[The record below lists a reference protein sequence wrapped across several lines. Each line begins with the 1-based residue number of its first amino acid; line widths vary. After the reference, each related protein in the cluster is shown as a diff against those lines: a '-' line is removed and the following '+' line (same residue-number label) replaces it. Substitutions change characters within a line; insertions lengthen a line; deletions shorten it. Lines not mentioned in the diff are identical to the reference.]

1 MIRLLRTEKRHWP
14 GPGTTGGEVGL
25 RDSLP
30 HRHTSTSVPQRLCQG
45 HHSQVKR
52 SNGTSRAGREGREPK
67 LPKFCSQKGVQ
78 AWVFSLVTSSEKAKR
93 GLSLRAG

>member
-52 SNGTSRAGREGREPK
+52 SNGTSRTGREGREPK

-78 AWVFSLVTSSEKAKR
+78 VWVFSLVTSSEKAKR